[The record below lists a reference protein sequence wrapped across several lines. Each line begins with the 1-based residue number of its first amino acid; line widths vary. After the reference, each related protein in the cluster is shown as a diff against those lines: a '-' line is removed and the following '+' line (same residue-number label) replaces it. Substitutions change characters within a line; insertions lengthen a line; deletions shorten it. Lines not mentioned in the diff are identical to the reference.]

1 MNRLKTCILL
11 FAILIPCFSR
21 SLWAQIDPDFKIGVV
36 LPVSGPMEPYGKDVL
51 RGIQVA
57 LAEFKEEEAALSAR
71 VHLVVQDDQGLM
83 KGTEEAITELAQKK
97 RVHVILGPLLGIN
110 SVKAAEL
117 AESLKKPLIIPAA
130 SAPEL
135 TKKFEMVF
143 RSCLLDRSQGEILA
157 EFAVNNLRRKNAA
170 IFKEAGSNY
179 AEHISEAFLKRF
191 EKLGGTVVDT
201 QTYAPGTTDFK
212 TQLES
217 LQRQNAT
224 LVLLPAK
231 AKDAGEV
238 LKQARAMG
246 LKASFL
252 GTDTWDSAELMEI
265 AGKEAYR
272 DNYFVTHFSPLD
284 PSTRLQKFV
293 KNYQQQNQEEPSAF
307 AAMGYDAAR
316 VALDTFHRVQDNK
329 PAPILKAI
337 KETSDGGTLLGK
349 FTFDAK
355 GQANKPGVILVT
367 TSNGPQFMARIRPE
381 SHL

>member
-1 MNRLKTCILL
+1 MGRLKFKDRLFTILL
-11 FAILIPCFSR
+11 LSFS
-21 SLWAQIDPDFKIGVV
+21 LPTQAQIDPDFKIGVV
-36 LPVSGPMEPYGKDVL
+36 LPMSGPMEPYGKDVL
-51 RGIQVA
+51 RGMQVA
-57 LAEFKEEEAALSAR
+57 FAEFKEEEAALSAR
-71 VHLVVQDDQGLM
+71 VNLVVQDDQGLM
-83 KGTEEAITELAQKK
+83 KGTEEAVTELAQKK
-97 RVHVILGPLLGIN
+97 RVHVIVGPLLGIN
-110 SVKAAEL
+110 SIKAAEL
-117 AESLKKPLIIPAA
+117 AEQFKKPLIIPAA
-130 SAPEL
+130 SAPEFN
-135 TKKFEMVF
+135 KKFDMVF

-157 EFAVNNLRRKNAA
+157 EFAVNNLRRKSTAVL
-170 IFKEAGSNY
+170 KEAGNIY
-179 AEHISEAFLKRF
+179 ADQISEAFTKRL
-191 EKLGGTVVDT
+191 EKIGGSIIDT
-201 QTYAPGTTDFK
+201 QTYAAGTTDFK

-252 GTDTWDSAELMEI
+252 GTDTWDSPEVMEV

-272 DNYFVTHFSPLD
+272 NNYFVTHFSSLD
-284 PSTRLQKFV
+284 PSAKLQKFV

-316 VALDTFHRVQDNK
+316 IALDAFHRVQDNK

-337 KETSDGGTLLGK
+337 KETNDGGTLLGK
-349 FTFDAK
+349 FSFDEG
-355 GQANKPGVILVT
+355 GQANKPGIILVT

-381 SHL
+381 